1 MVKYGEQKNK
11 NTSETVL
18 PETGRI
24 IQADRQ
30 DQAVAVSQGGAA
42 RHPHHR
48 KNGRTGQG
56 HDTLQPYICD
66 QQFQKQPRRKMA
78 QKQMVQ
84 KVMRRL
90 SRAGLET
97 GKVFCHH
104 VSPAPWI
111 HACRPKGL
119 TCQKDCPE

>member
-30 DQAVAVSQGGAA
+30 DQAVAVPQGCAA

-48 KNGRTGQG
+48 KDGRAGQG
-56 HDTLQPYICD
+56 HDALQSYICD
-66 QQFQKQPRRKMA
+66 KQLQEQPRGQMA
-78 QKQMVQ
+78 QEQV
-84 KVMRRL
+84 V
-90 SRAGLET
+90 
-97 GKVFCHH
+97 
-104 VSPAPWI
+104 
-111 HACRPKGL
+111 
-119 TCQKDCPE
+119 